1 MRKIRRFNGE
11 DKSEVSDENLNK
23 LRQNQTERMAR
34 LARGERATDPKSAQ
48 GKALAELTPAAEPE
62 ASASRSMAPEKAAEA
77 PTEPAAAAPKAK
89 PAIVTLQQLNA
100 FKAKYGA
107 DKELTDYMNQQ
118 QGLKR
123 RNAPAPSA
131 PAAAPKAE
139 AKKTDTPVERGLP
152 AKSSK
157 EQSLAVA
164 QIPLD
169 DKRTPVKGESASGS
183 ELGRTVSNTLSAL
196 PISRGIQAAQ
206 SGAKLAG
213 RKGVEEF
220 VKRGEPIYREPK
232 LEILKDISKPLA
244 LPKPTPRLGYD
255 KAGAK
260 AAERGG
266 RAKGRQ
272 AEMLKENARRSGLRE
287 DASAE
292 TLKAVRDKLGGDKFT
307 VKKHGGSVKGYASG
321 GAVSASRR
329 GDGIAQRGK
338 TRGKMC

>member
-1 MRKIRRFNGE
+1 MKKVRRFNGE
-11 DKSEVSDENLNK
+11 DGSEVSDEDLNK
-23 LRQNQTERMAR
+23 LRQDQTERMAR
-34 LARGERATDPKSAQ
+34 LARGENGDA
-48 GKALAELTPAAEPE
+48 PA

-89 PAIVTLQQLNA
+89 PAIVTKEQLQA
-100 FKAKYGA
+100 FKTKYGA
-107 DKELTDYMNQQ
+107 DKDLTDYMNKQ

-123 RNAPAPSA
+123 RNAPLPSA
-131 PAAAPKAE
+131 PAAAPKADTPKAE
-139 AKKTDTPVERGLP
+139 TKKADTPVERGLP

-183 ELGRTVSNTLSAL
+183 ELGRNISNTLSAL
-196 PISRGIQAAQ
+196 PISRGIQAVQ

-213 RKGVEEF
+213 RKAVEEF
-220 VKRGEPIYREPK
+220 VKKDPNWRNKE

-260 AAERGG
+260 AAERGR
-266 RAKGRQ
+266 RAEGRQ

-292 TLKAVRDKLGGDKFT
+292 TSKAVRGGKNFT

-321 GAVSASRR
+321 GSVSASNR